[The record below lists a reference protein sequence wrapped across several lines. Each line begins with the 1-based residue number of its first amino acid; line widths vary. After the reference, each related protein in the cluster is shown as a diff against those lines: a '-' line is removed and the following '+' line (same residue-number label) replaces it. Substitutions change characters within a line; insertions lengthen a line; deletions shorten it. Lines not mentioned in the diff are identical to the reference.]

1 MQSNFIY
8 TKGYDISFWG
18 LNRFH
23 PFDGLKFS
31 KAWHIFNT
39 TFKDKAQALWIEP
52 QAPASETLLLT
63 LHSQAYLTSLLQ
75 SETIS
80 HVIEIAATKYLPNSL
95 LQKKLLNP
103 LKLAC
108 TGTVLAAEAALNN
121 KSIAMNFGGGYH
133 HAFAGHGDGF
143 CFFGD
148 AALSI
153 INCRQKGLLS
163 AHDKIL
169 MIDLDAHRGNGFE
182 SVMGKDAA
190 IRIFDM
196 YNYQTYPGLYEGDP
210 THHPYLIPLK
220 TGIRDEEYLDI
231 LNTELVKFLNENS
244 DARFVLYNA
253 GNDIFENDRLGKLSV
268 SYNGVLKRD
277 AFVLEQL
284 AKRHLPTAIMTSG
297 GYTRTSHRFIA
308 ELAKS
313 VINVTNQE
321 VTPTT

>member
-1 MQSNFIY
+1 MQSQFIY
-8 TKGYDISFWG
+8 SRGYDISFWG

-39 TFKDKAQALWIEP
+39 AFKDKAQARWIEP
-52 QAPASETLLLT
+52 QSPVTDELLLS
-63 LHSQAYLTSLLQ
+63 LHSQAYLASLLQ
-75 SETIS
+75 SRTIS
-80 HVIEIAATKYLPNSL
+80 NVIGMTATNYLPNML
-95 LQKKLLNP
+95 LQKKLIKP

-108 TGTVLAAEAALNN
+108 SGTVLAAEAALTN

-133 HAFAGHGDGF
+133 HAFADHGDGF

-153 INCRQKGLLS
+153 INSRQKGLLS

-182 SVMGKDAA
+182 SIMGKDTAV
-190 IRIFDM
+190 RIFDI
-196 YNYQTYPGLYEGDP
+196 YNFQTYPGLYPGDP
-210 THHPYLIPLK
+210 DNYPYLIPLK
-220 TGIRDEEYLDI
+220 AGIRDDEYLDI
-231 LNTELVKFLNENS
+231 LKTELVKFLDENN
-244 DARFVLYNA
+244 DARLVLYNA
-253 GNDIFENDRLGKLSV
+253 GNDIFEKDRLGKLSV

-277 AFVLEQL
+277 KFVLEQL
-284 AKRHLPTAIMTSG
+284 TMRHLPTAVMTSG
-297 GYTRTSHRFIA
+297 GYTRTSHQFIA

-313 VINVTNQE
+313 IFNVTN
-321 VTPTT
+321 